1 MKSESLRCEMSY
13 DNRLIIKHQFKLE
26 GQERINKLKM
36 VEYVDFVQ
44 LFITNGK
51 IKETGQ
57 IKYAQFRLD
66 TVAVQQ
72 LKEYLEN
79 VELSS

>member
-1 MKSESLRCEMSY
+1 MSY
-13 DNRLIIKHQFKLE
+13 DDRLIIKREFKLE
-26 GQERINKLKM
+26 GQECINKLKL

-66 TVAVQQ
+66 TAAVQQ

-79 VELSS
+79 VEIGS

>member
-1 MKSESLRCEMSY
+1 MSY
-13 DNRLIIKHQFKLE
+13 DDRLIIKREFELDGNHLV
-26 GQERINKLKM
+26 NKLKM

-66 TVAVQQ
+66 AVAVQQ

-79 VELSS
+79 VEIV

>member
-1 MKSESLRCEMSY
+1 MSY
-13 DNRLIIKHQFKLE
+13 DDRLIIKREFKLD
-26 GQERINKLKM
+26 GQERTNKLKL

-66 TVAVQQ
+66 INAVQQ

-79 VELSS
+79 VELRS

>member
-1 MKSESLRCEMSY
+1 MSY
-13 DNRLIIKHQFKLE
+13 DDRLIIKHQFKLE
-26 GQERINKLKM
+26 GQERINKLKL

-66 TVAVQQ
+66 TAAVQQ
-72 LKEYLEN
+72 MIEYLKN
-79 VELSS
+79 VGLRS

>member
-1 MKSESLRCEMSY
+1 MSY
-13 DNRLIIKHQFKLE
+13 DNRLIIKREFELDGNHLV
-26 GQERINKLKM
+26 NKLKM

-51 IKETGQ
+51 IRETGQ

-66 TVAVQQ
+66 GAAVQQ

-79 VELSS
+79 VEII